1 MRFKAQID
9 GVEHPVAA
17 SASGALSVGSDSF
30 RTTVTSLNP
39 LKRRVTVGEKSFEVR
54 LVDVDSDPE
63 AGSYLFELN
72 GELVSVMVSD
82 VSKGGEAL
90 PVVPHDKR
98 SKPRPPLDSLSGGI
112 SAPMPGKIVNILVKP
127 GDKVEPGQ
135 VVVIL
140 EAMKMEN
147 ELTAINKGKVKSLA
161 VEVGDS
167 VQGGQVLVTLE

>member
-9 GVEHPVAA
+9 DVEHPVAA
-17 SASGALSVGSDSF
+17 SAGGALSVGSDSF
-30 RTTVTSLNP
+30 RTTVTLLNP
-39 LKRRVTVGEKSFEVR
+39 LKRRVTVGEKNYEVR

-63 AGSYLFELN
+63 AGKYLFELN
-72 GELVSVMVSD
+72 GELVTVLVSD
-82 VSKGGEAL
+82 VSKGGEAP
-90 PVVPHDKR
+90 PVVPADKR
-98 SKPRPPLDSLSGGI
+98 SKPRAPLDSLSGGI
-112 SAPMPGKIVNILVKP
+112 TAPMPGKIVNILVKP

-135 VVVIL
+135 VMVIL

-147 ELTAINKGKVKSLA
+147 ELTAINKGKVKSWA

>member
-1 MRFKAQID
+1 M
-9 GVEHPVAA
+9 EHPVAA

-63 AGSYLFELN
+63 AGKYLFEFN
-72 GELVSVMVSD
+72 GELVAVMVSD
-82 VSKGGEAL
+82 VSKGGEAP
-90 PVVPHDKR
+90 PVVPPDKR
-98 SKPRPPLDSLSGGI
+98 SKPRPPLDSVSGGI
-112 SAPMPGKIVNILVKP
+112 MAPMPGKIVNILVKP
-127 GDKVEPGQ
+127 GEKVEPGQ

-147 ELTAINKGKVKSLA
+147 ELTAINKGKVKRWPCKWAIPSKA
-161 VEVGDS
+161 ARCW
-167 VQGGQVLVTLE
+167 

>member
-17 SASGALSVGSDSF
+17 SAGGALSLGSDSY
-30 RTTVTSLNP
+30 RTSVTSLNP

-63 AGSYLFELN
+63 AGKYLFELN
-72 GELVSVMVSD
+72 GELVTVMVSD
-82 VSKGGEAL
+82 VSKGGETP
-90 PVVPHDKR
+90 PVGPTQVK
-98 SKPRPPLDSLSGGI
+98 KPKPTLDTLSGGVT
-112 SAPMPGKIVNILVKP
+112 APMPGKIVDILVGP
-127 GDKVEPGQ
+127 GDKVEAGQ

-147 ELTAINKGKVKSLA
+147 ELSALSKGTVKAVA
-161 VEVGDS
+161 VEKGDS
-167 VQGGQVLVTLE
+167 VQGGQVLVTLK

>member
-9 GVEHPVAA
+9 GVENPVAV
-17 SASGALSVGSDSF
+17 SASGALSVGSDSY
-30 RTTVTSLNP
+30 RTTVTLLNP

-63 AGSYLFELN
+63 AGKYLFELN
-72 GELVSVMVSD
+72 GELVTVMVSD
-82 VSKGGEAL
+82 VSKGGEL
-90 PVVPHDKR
+90 PSVVPQAKR
-98 SKPRPPLDSLSGGI
+98 SKPRSPLDSMSGGI
-112 SAPMPGKIVNILVKP
+112 AAPMPGKIVNILVKP

-147 ELTAINKGKVKSLA
+147 ELTAINKGTVNSLA

-167 VQGGQVLVTLE
+167 VQGGQVLVILE